1 MGRPKQWQQVLEV
14 DSYGEQRG
22 NTGVTDLPGDAPALS
37 WQPDTSALAQGIR
50 ASLVGC
56 LHCSLGLTLT
66 KPLCSKKNSYKSPV
80 VLFFN
85 ATVVYS

>member
-37 WQPDTSALAQGIR
+37 WQPDTSALAQGISCR
-50 ASLVGC
+50 V
-56 LHCSLGLTLT
+56 LTLFFRSYT
-66 KPLCSKKNSYKSPV
+66 HQTIMFKKEQ
-80 VLFFN
+80 L
-85 ATVVYS
+85 